1 MKSTK
6 QIKTKNSLTLSEVE
20 TYREE
25 GLVIPKFRLPTNIL
39 TNLQNALEELI
50 RNNPGVRPEKLI
62 SAHVDKTTN
71 EGVKGSSTFLQ
82 FAGYKEILDMVEDLI
97 GSDIILWGCHMF
109 CKTSGD
115 GLEVPWHQDGHYW
128 PIRPLATCTAW
139 VALDFSTPEN
149 GAMRY
154 IPASH
159 RSHTHFTHYTD
170 NSNRLVLN
178 QALMPGQID
187 ESLAKPVIL
196 EPGQISLHDVY
207 LVHGSPA
214 NRSDQRRAG
223 LAIRYMPATS
233 YFDREIPAMD
243 QIADFSKRPIW
254 RLRGSDRSGR
264 NDFQIG
270 H

>member
-159 RSHTHFTHYTD
+159 KSHTHYTHYTD

-214 NRSDQRRAG
+214 NRSNQRRAG

-233 YFDREIPAMD
+233 YFDREIPATD
-243 QIADFSKRPIW
+243 QIADFSTRPIW
-254 RLRGSDRSGR
+254 LLRGSDRSGK

>member
-159 RSHTHFTHYTD
+159 KSHTHFTHYTD

-233 YFDREIPAMD
+233 YFDREIPAWIKL
-243 QIADFSKRPIW
+243 QIFLKDPS
-254 RLRGSDRSGR
+254 GSFAEVIVQEEMISR
-264 NDFQIG
+264 
-270 H
+270 